1 MHNEQPLASILD
13 ACERLRRLPSAR
25 WSQPPRPPLG
35 SVPPNAVAAAGVSLE
50 DRLAAYVGELMT
62 DDAGVRGVS
71 VFVPDVSVLSLPDL
85 VAALAKSVAE
95 RNDAEGNAL
104 LARIAGEMRE
114 L

>member
-1 MHNEQPLASILD
+1 
-13 ACERLRRLPSAR
+13 
-25 WSQPPRPPLG
+25 
-35 SVPPNAVAAAGVSLE
+35 
-50 DRLAAYVGELMT
+50 MT

-85 VAALAKSVAE
+85 VAALGKSVAE

-104 LARIAGEMRE
+104 LARIAGELRE